1 MKQEYVNP
9 FLEPAMLVWK
19 SELGETLELDSVTA
33 VSRKYTTED
42 ITVAIGVSGRLQ
54 DIVLYGFPAEAA
66 RAVVD
71 LMLGEEYEVN
81 SELALSAFGELAN
94 MVTGNAAT
102 ELSGMGYRCEIN
114 PPVIIESAG
123 TVISTLG
130 RPQLLVKF
138 ESEVGPLHT
147 RISLAEG
154 VT

>member
-33 VSRKYTTED
+33 VSHKYT
-42 ITVAIGVSGRLQ
+42 TVAIGVSGRLQ
-54 DIVLYGFPAEAA
+54 DNVLYGFPAEAA

-102 ELSGMGYRCEIN
+102 ELSSMGYRCEIN

-138 ESEVGPLHT
+138 ESEVGPLHI